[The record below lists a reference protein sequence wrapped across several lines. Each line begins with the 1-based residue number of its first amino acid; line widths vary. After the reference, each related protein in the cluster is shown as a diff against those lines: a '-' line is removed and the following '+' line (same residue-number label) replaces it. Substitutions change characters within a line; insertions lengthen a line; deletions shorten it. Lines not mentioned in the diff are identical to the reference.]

1 MGFYKI
7 DHAKKWLTMISVA
20 TVRIVTFIIPNRKR
34 TAIGSYAAELI
45 IQFVV
50 GMSVITAAP

>member
-1 MGFYKI
+1 MGFFKI
-7 DHAKKWLTMISVA
+7 DHAKKWLVMISVA
-20 TVRIVTFIIPNRKR
+20 PARIVTFIIPNRKR

-50 GMSVITAAP
+50 DISVITAAP